1 MLSEKEAALVYET
14 LLSSPGMNDVVKMD
28 LRIPRK
34 NVLLLAKVIEKG
46 LQVKKGENMEGLLQ
60 AAGVSVLEDLQHIAL
75 DLLQKA
81 GLSDMS
87 EKLNTLHMPGASQ

>member
-34 NVLLLAKVIEKG
+34 NVLLLAKVIAKG

-87 EKLNTLHMPGASQ
+87 EKLNTLHTPGTSQ